1 MEELEEELGGR
12 ETADDLSSVSGYES
26 LEGGLNSTD
35 CLLSFANPNYSGP
48 PVAAGRREEAADR
61 HATAAQALMA
71 PTADTGGFGGLE
83 LREAGRPAPHNKAA
97 RPKSAFIQPSASTEL
112 QTRRPRP
119 LSDGRLG
126 DVPEAAYP
134 PQLRLLMYVIGGREV
149 GQVTVNLLLLP
160 PPPPPTYPFFPTS
173 SSTSSSTSSFIT
185 SLLLSSSR

>member
-1 MEELEEELGGR
+1 LRKYQDLAPHHPPSTLSSRRAAGAGGGLAELEEERGGR

-48 PVAAGRREEAADR
+48 AVAGGRREEAADR

-71 PTADTGGFGGLE
+71 PTADSSALGGME
-83 LREAGRPAPHNKAA
+83 LREAPHQKAA
-97 RPKSAFIQPSASTEL
+97 RPKSAFIQPSGSTEL
-112 QTRRPRP
+112 QARRPRP

-126 DVPEAAYP
+126 EAVAAAAYP

-149 GQVTVNLLLLP
+149 GQVTVFRRP
-160 PPPPPTYPFFPTS
+160 
-173 SSTSSSTSSFIT
+173 
-185 SLLLSSSR
+185 LSIWRLELTRL